1 MVINP
6 VVVDEKGRGSDIFSS
21 NLENRIVYLVGEVT
35 DEMSASVVAQLLYL
49 ASKGEEDIQL
59 YINSPGGSVT
69 AGMAIYDTMQ
79 HIRPDVA
86 TICMGRAA
94 SMGAVILSGGARG
107 KRYVLPH
114 AEVMIHQPSGGMTG
128 QATELEI
135 AAEHIRETKRQ
146 LNTILAGNC
155 GKEYDQIVRDTD
167 RDHWMHAKEAVA
179 YGVADMVLDA
189 PENQEEEE

>member
-6 VVVDEKGRGSDIFSS
+6 VVTDEKGRGSDIFSS
-21 NLENRIVYLVGEVT
+21 NLENRIVYMVGEVT

-79 HIRPDVA
+79 HISPDVA

-94 SMGAVILSGGARG
+94 SMGAILLSGGARG

-135 AAEHIRETKRQ
+135 AAEHIKETKQ
-146 LNTILAGNC
+146 LLNRILAKNC
-155 GKEYDQIVRDTD
+155 DQEYEQVVKDTD
-167 RDHWMHAKEAVA
+167 RDHWMHAREAVA
-179 YGVADMVLDA
+179 YGVADMVLGEA
-189 PENQEEEE
+189 ESGKEGE

>member
-6 VVVDEKGRGSDIFSS
+6 VVTDEKGRGSDIFSS
-21 NLENRIVYLVGEVT
+21 NLENRIVYMVGEVT

-79 HIRPDVA
+79 HISPDVA

-94 SMGAVILSGGARG
+94 SMGAILLSGGARG

-135 AAEHIRETKRQ
+135 AAEHIKETKQ
-146 LNTILAGNC
+146 LLNRILAKNC
-155 GKEYDQIVRDTD
+155 NQEYEQVVKDTD
-167 RDHWMHAKEAVA
+167 RDHWMHAREAVA
-179 YGVADMVLDA
+179 YGVADMVLG
-189 PENQEEEE
+189 ETESGKEE